1 MRQATGMAQP
11 RQTTLM
17 TLAVVSSPCNVGSTA
32 GANRPERHQAR
43 THSGQRREAETH
55 VQFGPAGAGPVA
67 AVVQPLSEILTR
79 LFQSPRVERADA
91 TAFWQ
96 ALPARM
102 VPQTHRGRPV
112 NWD

>member
-1 MRQATGMAQP
+1 MAQP

-43 THSGQRREAETH
+43 THLGSGAKQR
-55 VQFGPAGAGPVA
+55 
-67 AVVQPLSEILTR
+67 LTSSSVRQGRARSPPSYNHSLRHWRR

-96 ALPARM
+96 ALPAGM